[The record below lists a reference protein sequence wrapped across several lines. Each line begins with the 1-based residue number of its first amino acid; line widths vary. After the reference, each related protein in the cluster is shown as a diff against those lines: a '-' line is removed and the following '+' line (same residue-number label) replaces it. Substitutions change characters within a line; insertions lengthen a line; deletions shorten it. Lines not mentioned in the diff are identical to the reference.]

1 MIDTLEQPQVSAD
14 EALRVAQADAQTA
27 YRDLTPYR
35 IRVALEAD
43 GWHIDYEL
51 KDPHA
56 KGGAPHYLIHPT
68 TAAILTKR
76 YEQ

>member
-1 MIDTLEQPQVSAD
+1 MIETLDQPHVSAE
-14 EALRVAQADAQTA
+14 EALRVAQADARSA

-35 IRVALEAD
+35 IRVTLEED

-51 KDPHA
+51 KDRHT
-56 KGGAPHYLIHPT
+56 KGGGPHYLIHPT
-68 TAAILTKR
+68 TAAILSKR

>member
-1 MIDTLEQPQVSAD
+1 MVDVLGQPKVSAD
-14 EALRVAQADAQTA
+14 EALRVAQTDAQTA

-35 IRVALEAD
+35 IRVALEQD

-56 KGGAPHYLIHPT
+56 KGGGPHYLIHAG
-68 TAAILTKR
+68 TAAILSKR